1 MNAGP
6 EFEHAG
12 TRVPAARGD
21 WSLDRELDGDR
32 PEWGR
37 HAALEAGG
45 WTQVTRLWGIHLSG
59 LSCWHASFKAR
70 GRVRSMDSVDPSAS
84 QPRDGLH
91 PVLEVRLA
99 HAPHYK
105 DLIARSHPAGPA
117 ISATATAGPRWN
129 RQTWIPSANRP
140 WLEIRVTPVKWI
152 PPTRLIT
159 NPVRFSLSLL
169 RG

>member
-45 WTQVTRLWGIHLSG
+45 WTQVTRL
-59 LSCWHASFKAR
+59 
-70 GRVRSMDSVDPSAS
+70 
-84 QPRDGLH
+84 
-91 PVLEVRLA
+91 
-99 HAPHYK
+99 
-105 DLIARSHPAGPA
+105 
-117 ISATATAGPRWN
+117 
-129 RQTWIPSANRP
+129 
-140 WLEIRVTPVKWI
+140 
-152 PPTRLIT
+152 IT
-159 NPVRFSLSLL
+159 NPVRFSLTLL